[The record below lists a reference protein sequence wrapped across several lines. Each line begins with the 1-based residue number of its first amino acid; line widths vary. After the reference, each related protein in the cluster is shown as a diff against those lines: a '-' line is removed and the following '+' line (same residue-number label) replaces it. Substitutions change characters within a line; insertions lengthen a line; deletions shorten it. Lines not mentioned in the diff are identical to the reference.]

1 MREKD
6 RQYMTLALEMA
17 KKGQGRTSPNPC
29 VGAVIVYQ
37 DSVVGKGYHK
47 KAGTPHAEIHA
58 ITDAG
63 VKSRGST
70 LYVTLEP
77 CNHTGRTSPCTHAIL
92 EAGIAR
98 VVVGMPDPNPTVK
111 GGGNKFLESNG
122 VIVESGVLEPECRD
136 INHPFIKHSSTGTP
150 WVIMKAGI
158 SLDGKI
164 SYRPGR
170 GGQITGK
177 VSSDVTHTLR
187 DSLDAILVGVETAI
201 IDNPF
206 LTTRLKD
213 GTTGRDPVRV
223 ILDTNLRLPPESRML
238 HHKSE
243 APTWIFCSP
252 HASEKNERLLLDNGA
267 RVTRVQLDDTNQ
279 LDLHGVLSLLGQ
291 SDITSILVE
300 GGSKIHGSFLHNNL
314 VDEVFLFVAPFFIG
328 EQGTSLLDG
337 FACTDGKSRMSLERT
352 EVSRLGDD
360 MLLHGFFTESA

>member
-1 MREKD
+1 
-6 RQYMTLALEMA
+6 MTLALEMA

-29 VGAVIVYQ
+29 VGAVIVCQ
-37 DSVVGKGYHK
+37 DAVVGKGYHK

-58 ITDAG
+58 IADAG

-122 VIVESGVLEPECRD
+122 VIVESGVLERECRD
-136 INHPFIKHSSTGTP
+136 INNPFIKHSSTGMP
-150 WVIMKAGI
+150 WVTMKAGM

-164 SYRPGR
+164 SYCPGR
-170 GGQITGK
+170 GGQITGEL
-177 VSSDVTHTLR
+177 SWEVTHTLR
-187 DSLDAILVGVETAI
+187 NSLDAILVGVETAI
-201 IDNPF
+201 IDNPS
-206 LTTRLKD
+206 LTTRLQD
-213 GTTGRDPVRV
+213 GPPGRDPVRV
-223 ILDTNLRLPPESRML
+223 VLDTNLRLPPKSRML

-252 HASEKNERLLLDNGA
+252 QAPERNEQLLLENGA

-279 LDLHGVLSLLGQ
+279 IDLHDLLSRLGQ
-291 SDITSILVE
+291 ADITSILVE
-300 GGSKIHGSFLHNNL
+300 GGSKIHGSFLQNNL

-337 FACTDGKSRMSLERT
+337 FACTDWKDRMSLERF
-352 EVSRLGDD
+352 EVSRLGDN
-360 MLLHGFFTESA
+360 MLVHGFLRVSKKIFKP